1 MIEPGREVSLDA
13 AADRIA
19 EPWQPVDLAAVNDS
33 SVRIVRLEGDFP
45 WHHHAEDELFL
56 CWRGIFRIEMRE
68 RSSIQLSAGELFVV
82 PRGTEHRPVAD
93 VGPAYALLVERTETK
108 QYGEGAGA

>member
-1 MIEPGREVSLDA
+1 MK
-13 AADRIA
+13 
-19 EPWQPVDLAAVNDS
+19 
-33 SVRIVRLEGDFP
+33 
-45 WHHHAEDELFL
+45 
-56 CWRGIFRIEMRE
+56 E

-108 QYGEGAGA
+108 QYGERAGA